1 MAIIFLLIFLR
12 IEAILEVNVSDV
24 SGDLFVAVY
33 DNESDF
39 MDKEVFQTIAKV
51 KDENV
56 IIDLPLSDGEY
67 AISVFHD
74 LNGNKE
80 LDKNWMGIPTE
91 PYGFSNNARG
101 KFGPP
106 TYNQCKVK
114 ITDGTTRLTIKLD

>member
-1 MAIIFLLIFLR
+1 M
-12 IEAILEVNVSDV
+12 
-24 SGDLFVAVY
+24 
-33 DNESDF
+33 
-39 MDKEVFQTIAKV
+39 
-51 KDENV
+51 
-56 IIDLPLSDGEY
+56 DLPLSDGEY

-74 LNGNKE
+74 LNGNQE

-114 ITDGTTRLTIKLD
+114 IIDGTTRLTIKLD